1 MYEEILP
8 QLINTNNTKLVL
20 LVLDGLGGTTNADGV
35 TELEVARTP
44 NMDALISSGSAGL
57 HRPVGYGIT
66 PGSGPGH
73 LGLFGYNPIKYQI
86 GRGILEAFGVDME
99 VNPGDLAMRGN
110 FCTMENGI
118 ITDRRAGRISTD
130 KCKELVEK
138 LKNKIQQIEDIKI
151 DIKAGREYRFAVV
164 LRGDALSAMISDAD
178 PQTIGKRPIKAMPLS
193 PIAEKTARIVNKFI
207 EMATEILAEE
217 YPANTV
223 LLRGY
228 SKLADIKT
236 STEKYGMRAV
246 CIAVYPMYR
255 GLAKIVGM
263 DTPQLPGETTEDE
276 FETVK
281 KVWNDYDFFFVHIK
295 KTDSYGEDGNFD
307 GKVRK
312 IEEVDEKLPMLLDL
326 KPDVIAITGD
336 HCTPSVHK
344 SHSWHPVPLLLK
356 GKYTFADDAKTF
368 SERECAKGII
378 GHIPAEAII
387 LLMMADAGKL
397 KKFGA

>member
-8 QLINTNNTKLVL
+8 QLINKNDTKLVL
-20 LVLDGLGGTTNADGV
+20 LVLDGLGGTTNENGV

-44 NMDALISSGSAGL
+44 NMDKLISSGSAGL

-73 LGLFGYNPIKYQI
+73 LGLFGYNPIKYQL
-86 GRGILEAFGVDME
+86 GRGILEALGVDMV
-99 VNPGDLAMRGN
+99 VNPGDLAIRGN
-110 FCTMENGI
+110 FCTIENGI
-118 ITDRRAGRISTD
+118 ITDRRAGRISSE

-138 LKNKIQQIEDIKI
+138 LKKKIRRIEDIKI
-151 DIKAGREYRFAVV
+151 DIKSGREYRFAIVM
-164 LRGDALSAMISDAD
+164 RGDGLSQLVTDAD
-178 PQTIGKRPIKAMPLS
+178 PQVVGKPPIKAKPLS
-193 PIAEKTARIVNKFI
+193 PIADKTARIVNKFI
-207 EMATEILAEE
+207 DMATEILADEH
-217 YPANTV
+217 PANGV
-223 LLRGY
+223 LLRGFA
-228 SKLADIKT
+228 KLTDIKT

-263 DTPQLPGETTEDE
+263 DTPKLPGETIEEE
-276 FETVK
+276 FKLVK
-281 KVWNDYDFFFVHIK
+281 KLWKDYDFFFVHIK

-307 GKVRK
+307 AKVK
-312 IEEVDEKLPMLLDL
+312 VIEEVDEKLPMLLDL

-336 HCTPSVHK
+336 HCTPSVYK
-344 SHSWHPVPLLLK
+344 AHSWHPVPLLLK
-356 GKYTFADDAKTF
+356 GKYTFVDDAKTF

-387 LLMMADAGKL
+387 LLMMADAGRL